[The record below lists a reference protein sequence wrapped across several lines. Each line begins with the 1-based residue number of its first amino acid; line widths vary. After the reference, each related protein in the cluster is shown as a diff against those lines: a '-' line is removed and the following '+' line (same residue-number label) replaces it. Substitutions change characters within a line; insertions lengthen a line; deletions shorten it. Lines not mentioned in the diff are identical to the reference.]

1 MPVDADIVRQMAKL
15 ARLDVPD
22 ERIDSLSSEMSAI
35 LEHMGAISKWGG
47 DTEQM
52 DRRPAHRREDTPKIN
67 DENLIESAA
76 KVDQTL
82 VVVPP
87 IKGAS

>member
-1 MPVDADIVRQMAKL
+1 MPVDADTVRQMAKL

-22 ERIDSLSSEMSAI
+22 ERIESLSSEMGSI
-35 LEHMGAISKWGG
+35 LEYMGAISAWAGEAKHADRIPAFRRDDVTTPTHG
-47 DTEQM
+47 DLTKAS
-52 DRRPAHRREDTPKIN
+52 AH
-67 DENLIESAA
+67 
-76 KVDQTL
+76 VDQNS